1 MLNLVLPFYFR
12 SPAAGGAEPGGEVP
26 GSRVSC
32 PRRAEDAI
40 VGATLVVAHVMAPTS
55 TNDFAGPFR

>member
-26 GSRVSC
+26 
-32 PRRAEDAI
+32 
-40 VGATLVVAHVMAPTS
+40 VADVNGLDS
-55 TNDFAGPFR
+55 